1 MLKSSQAL
9 ETMDSGDNNV
19 YTSNKLDKYENSA
32 DNLEQLGVADFTSV
46 YDYVGKFEEE

>member
-19 YTSNKLDKYENSA
+19 YTSNKLDKYENRA
-32 DNLEQLGVADFTSV
+32 DNLENLV
-46 YDYVGKFEEE
+46 